1 MTNPLQDMIGE
12 EVILDTGT
20 PVVYVGT
27 LLDVTEHAFVLE
39 DADMHDF
46 RDGHAKKEQYL
57 AELAEGAV
65 TVNRKRVVVLKA
77 TVISVSRLSDIVAD

>member
-1 MTNPLQDMIGE
+1 MSDPLERMIGE

-20 PVVYVGT
+20 PIVYVGK
-27 LLDVTEHAFVLE
+27 LLDVTDHTFVLE

-46 RDGHAKKEQYL
+46 RDGHAGKEQYL

-65 TVNRKRVVVLKA
+65 TVNRRQVVVLKP
-77 TVISVSRLSDIVAD
+77 TVISVSKLSDIVAG

>member
-1 MTNPLQDMIGE
+1 MSDPLMEMISQ

-20 PVVYVGT
+20 PVVYVGK
-27 LLDVTEHAFVLE
+27 LLTVTEHAFVLE

-46 RDGHAKKEQYL
+46 RDGHAQKEEYL
-57 AELAEGAV
+57 AELADGAV
-65 TVNRKRVVVLKA
+65 RVNRKQVVVLKA

>member
-1 MTNPLQDMIGE
+1 MSDPLKDMIGR

-20 PVVYVGT
+20 PVVYVGK
-27 LLDVTEHAFVLE
+27 LLDVTEHAFVLAN
-39 DADMHDF
+39 ADMHDF

-57 AELAEGAV
+57 AELAEGVV
-65 TVNRKRVVVLKA
+65 TVNRKQVVVLKT